1 MTSTPLRTAGR
12 LFGIDLAGLFR
23 DDENGE
29 GGGLNLQPF
38 LQFTNT
44 GKGRGGAL
52 SFRPQQQTGT
62 TSTLGFGSSSGGIN
76 NINVVGSNIGQNL
89 GGNVDLGG
97 GDTTPT
103 EPSEPSEPTQP
114 QPYFTPEAVRFSREA
129 RDYTKDLSRQEAVGK
144 ANQLLKRA
152 VGDKLTT
159 QEQYNRLFDPLLKD
173 LQEGDDYGFD
183 IDRFYKNVEK
193 EGFTPYEGIGVAG
206 KLGSGNRNQQG
217 AYGEYV
223 NMLFGKDKT
232 FFDQKD
238 AGRRFLEAKAFYR
251 PGGEDT
257 QLDRIGQIQ
266 GRFDQGEMKF
276 RGAGGEDY
284 GTGYRAGTVG
294 DRLRPFYETYMKEQ
308 GFGVTPNPEGF
319 EGGSSSSNSSSSN
332 SSSSNTPT
340 NYAKFADYDFASQ
353 GAGGFGMADIESLL
367 GEGANIRQLRA
378 LRDRARVEGKNVG
391 GRAERLLQ
399 RGGQKSGGDF
409 SNFDFSAYGKGG
421 FGMADITELLNQGAT
436 RKDIKQVGR
445 RAKEEGVNIGDRA
458 KSLFRGLR

>member
-12 LFGIDLAGLFR
+12 LFGIDLAGLFK
-23 DDENGE
+23 DDEDGE
-29 GGGLNLQPF
+29 GSDLNLQPF
-38 LQFTNT
+38 LQFSNT
-44 GKGRGGAL
+44 SKGRGGVL

-62 TSTLGFGSSSGGIN
+62 TSTLSLGSGGQFN
-76 NINVVGSNIGQNL
+76 NINVVGSDIGE
-89 GGNVDLGG
+89 DLGG
-97 GDTTPT
+97 GDT
-103 EPSEPSEPTQP
+103 EPTQP
-114 QPYFTPEAVRFSREA
+114 QQYFTPEAVKFSREN

-193 EGFTPYEGIGVAG
+193 EGYTPYQGVGVAG
-206 KLGSGNRNQQG
+206 KLGSTNRGDSG
-217 AYGEYV
+217 AYADYV
-223 NMLFGKDKT
+223 NTMFSDKK

-257 QLDRIGQIQ
+257 QLDKIGVIQ

-294 DRLRPFYETYMKEQ
+294 DRLKPFYETYMKEQ
-308 GFGVTPNPEGF
+308 GFGGAQ
-319 EGGSSSSNSSSSN
+319 SSSAS
-332 SSSSNTPT
+332 TPSQT
-340 NYAKFADYDFASQ
+340 AEKFADYDFAS
-353 GAGGFGMADIESLL
+353 F
-367 GEGANIRQLRA
+367 GEGGYGLKDVRA
-378 LRDRARVEGKNVG
+378 LLDK
-391 GRAERLLQ
+391 
-399 RGGQKSGGDF
+399 
-409 SNFDFSAYGKGG
+409 
-421 FGMADITELLNQGAT
+421 GAT
-436 RKDIKQVGR
+436 TEDLLKVG
-445 RAKEEGVNIGDRA
+445 KRA
-458 KSLFRGLR
+458 KSQGLNVGEGVRGLFSELA